1 MVVFDSIYVR
11 FSCLYS
17 RNVMLLSLE
26 SRDGSILGGNNI
38 WKYTKA
44 WNVEYIASSHG
55 NSKALLVT
63 KPFYALQAKQVHDKF
78 PLCFNSNLNSC
89 RDLHSCNFI
98 GRLFHK
104 RLALKFTEFVSYFWV
119 FAFGIKKEIPLLC
132 EFGIFFS
139 LYVFHIKVGLSSF
152 LGWYISMTRISK
164 FLLWIFSLLSKAKS
178 SSHVAM

>member
-1 MVVFDSIYVR
+1 
-11 FSCLYS
+11 
-17 RNVMLLSLE
+17 MLVSLE

-44 WNVEYIASSHG
+44 WNVGVYCKENGMVEVEYIASSHG

-98 GRLFHK
+98 GRLFQK
-104 RLALKFTEFVSYFWV
+104 TLALKFTEFVSYFWV

-152 LGWYISMTRISK
+152 LGWYISVTRISK
-164 FLLWIFSLLSKAKS
+164 SLLWIFSLLSKAKS